1 MGFWE
6 KLRRMRRNLGLLML
20 VESCGVVGSAVA
32 AARAAPEAV
41 VVMVEAAVEVMR
53 ELGLKEMKEWC
64 WRWVLVKLVVMGGC
78 WWWKGMVV

>member
-20 VESCGVVGSAVA
+20 VESCGVMGGAVA

-41 VVMVEAAVEVMR
+41 VVMVEAACVRMR
-53 ELGLKEMKEWC
+53 ELEVEDEVVFGCFGFCLKMI
-64 WRWVLVKLVVMGGC
+64 
-78 WWWKGMVV
+78 

>member
-53 ELGLKEMKEWC
+53 ELGLKEMKMKWEW
-64 WRWVLVKLVVMGGC
+64 VYLFGFLFENEGLNGY
-78 WWWKGMVV
+78 